1 VRGGGGRVR
10 LLAVVSYRFARLF
23 DFLAVKKNILAKYGK
38 YNFKEA
44 ISQDS
49 PD

>member
-1 VRGGGGRVR
+1 MRGGGGRVR
-10 LLAVVSYRFARLF
+10 LLAIVSYRFARLF
-23 DFLAVKKNILAKYGK
+23 DFLAVKKHILAVRM